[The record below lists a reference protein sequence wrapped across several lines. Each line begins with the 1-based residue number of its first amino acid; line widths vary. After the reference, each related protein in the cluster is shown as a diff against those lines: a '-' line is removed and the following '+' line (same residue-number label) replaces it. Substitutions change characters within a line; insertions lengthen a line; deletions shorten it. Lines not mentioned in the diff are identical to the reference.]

1 VVLEEMMLQ
10 EQQVQLTL
18 EAVEEVQVMALLQLL
33 LQEQVVQV
41 SWSRERLQVKELYYK
56 QVQDVQDHL

>member
-41 SWSRERLQVKELYYK
+41 SWSQERLQVKELYYK

>member
-41 SWSRERLQVKELYYK
+41 SWLRERLQVKELYYK